1 MISELYCFMSLYE
14 SLFLFSSSVSCTVT
28 HKALFNCIAN
38 MDSTMTI
45 YRLQD
50 FSEPLTVPIF
60 PVTVLEG
67 DVGLDIS
74 QASHFAGLLPF
85 FVFVFS

>member
-28 HKALFNCIAN
+28 HEALFNCIAN

-45 YRLQD
+45 YLLQD
-50 FSEPLTVPIF
+50 FSEPLTVPTF

-74 QASHFAGLLPF
+74 
-85 FVFVFS
+85 